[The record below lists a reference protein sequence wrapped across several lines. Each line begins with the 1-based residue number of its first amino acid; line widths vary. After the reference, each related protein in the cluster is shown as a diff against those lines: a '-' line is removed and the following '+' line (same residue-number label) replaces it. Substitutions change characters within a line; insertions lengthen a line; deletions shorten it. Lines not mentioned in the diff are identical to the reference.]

1 MAKSSGGSNKLLWIM
16 VILLILSLTISAVAL
31 YMVFSQPDP
40 AAQTTTGDQAA
51 AEAEESAEAEA
62 PVFLEIEPFTVNLAD
77 DQYGPRLLYVGI
89 TLKVAEEGDK
99 ETLQQH
105 LPEVRS
111 RLLTAMSGKR
121 AGELTAPGGK
131 EALIDQVIAA
141 LEAPLS
147 GNQKQVTVNDVLF
160 TEFIVQ

>member
-1 MAKSSGGSNKLLWIM
+1 MAKSSGGSNKLLWVM
-16 VILLILSLTISAVAL
+16 VVLLILSLTISAAAL

-40 AAQTTTGDQAA
+40 ATQAA
-51 AEAEESAEAEA
+51 AETEAAAEEEESEEPEA

-77 DQYGPRLLYVGI
+77 DEYGPRLLYAGI
-89 TLKVAEEGDK
+89 TLKVAEEDDK
-99 ETLQQH
+99 AVLEQH

-111 RLLTAMSGKR
+111 RLITTMSGRR
-121 AGELTAPGGK
+121 AEELTAAGGK
-131 EALIDQVIAA
+131 EDLSNEVIAA